1 MSLSKSHATLDYLDT
16 SMSVSWRREYIP
28 SPEKKKNKY
37 KQIKTKKKKPNSIKN
52 LKTKTDK
59 CIERDG
65 LKLIIKW

>member
-28 SPEKKKNKY
+28 SPEKKIYINKS
-37 KQIKTKKKKPNSIKN
+37 KRRKKKPNSNKN

-65 LKLIIKW
+65 LKLIIK